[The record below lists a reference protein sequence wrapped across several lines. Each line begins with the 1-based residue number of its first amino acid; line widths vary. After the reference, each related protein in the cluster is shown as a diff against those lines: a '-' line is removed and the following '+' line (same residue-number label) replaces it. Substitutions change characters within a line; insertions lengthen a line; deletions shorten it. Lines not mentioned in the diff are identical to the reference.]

1 MKKNQ
6 KITWYSP
13 VGLPLGVTE
22 RVQTEGLGWAGLCAR
37 TRGAQPLLQLLH
49 EE

>member
-22 RVQTEGLGWAGLCAR
+22 RVQTEGLGWAVCQDQGGSA
-37 TRGAQPLLQLLH
+37 PLATLA
-49 EE
+49 